1 MSVRLSASF
10 KNHSLLERGG
20 PPSPIDPRE
29 ENYILVNCQT
39 DTTHSKLNGIAA
51 WTLQKMIDWNAH
63 SCAAF
68 LRPFYCTPLV
78 ALLPPY
84 CPKCILM
91 YSEVYH
97 YEFPAAW
104 KKKLIA
110 QIGAVVLTISTA
122 ISPADHFSH
131 RSHSLAE
138 GTDGKPGGFWFY
150 SMLVQQ
156 NPPKRSPFHG
166 PNVRRFLLNLLMASV
181 IWPMCTRL

>member
-91 YSEVYH
+91 YSEV
-97 YEFPAAW
+97 
-104 KKKLIA
+104 
-110 QIGAVVLTISTA
+110 QS
-122 ISPADHFSH
+122 
-131 RSHSLAE
+131 
-138 GTDGKPGGFWFY
+138 
-150 SMLVQQ
+150 VQQ
-156 NPPKRSPFHG
+156 SP
-166 PNVRRFLLNLLMASV
+166 LLITSV
-181 IWPMCTRL
+181 IALIYWLRALMGSRVASGFTACSPNRIRPKGRHFMGQMSDIFY